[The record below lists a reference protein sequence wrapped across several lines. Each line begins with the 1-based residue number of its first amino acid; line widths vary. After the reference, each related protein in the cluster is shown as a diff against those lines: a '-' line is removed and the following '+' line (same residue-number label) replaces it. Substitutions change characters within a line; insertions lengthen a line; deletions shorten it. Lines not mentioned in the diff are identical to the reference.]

1 MLDSKIKNKSI
12 LTNTIFK
19 VNVFKPINRLSLD
32 FLEDFSKL
40 LRKNN
45 KKNLS
50 QDLLYLVFWCARKK
64 KELEKNESSKFRVG
78 RGLAFHICPSNVP
91 TNFIY
96 SFFFGLLSGNSNIVK
111 LPSKDFKEK
120 IIIMNTLELLFKKK
134 KYKLFKESNIFL
146 QYNNDIDI
154 EMTKKISAICDVR
167 VIWGGDKTVNDIRKI
182 WIPERSIELT
192 FPDRYSISVID
203 TKILSKL
210 NDLQIKKLAKNFYFD
225 GYLMNQMAC
234 NSPHCIFWI
243 GKNENLK
250 RKFWQYVSYFVEKN
264 FIFDN
269 IHAVDK
275 YTNLLENFI
284 YQKKIKK
291 LKKYNNFLYVID
303 LSSAK
308 QNVEN
313 IRGVN
318 GTFFQMNIKDLN
330 QLSQYITKKC
340 QTATYFGLKHI
351 NIKEFIL
358 KNNLKGLDRF
368 VPLGRA
374 LEIDTNW
381 DGYDTIKSL
390 SRVITIE

>member
-1 MLDSKIKNKSI
+1 
-12 LTNTIFK
+12 
-19 VNVFKPINRLSLD
+19 
-32 FLEDFSKL
+32 
-40 LRKNN
+40 
-45 KKNLS
+45 
-50 QDLLYLVFWCARKK
+50 
-64 KELEKNESSKFRVG
+64 
-78 RGLAFHICPSNVP
+78 
-91 TNFIY
+91 
-96 SFFFGLLSGNSNIVK
+96 
-111 LPSKDFKEK
+111 
-120 IIIMNTLELLFKKK
+120 
-134 KYKLFKESNIFL
+134 
-146 QYNNDIDI
+146 
-154 EMTKKISAICDVR
+154 MTKKISAICDVR
-167 VIWGGDKTVNDIRKI
+167 VIWGGDKTVNDIRKV
-182 WIPERSIELT
+182 WIPERSLELT

-203 TKILSKL
+203 TKILSKF

-250 RKFWQYVSYFVEKN
+250 RKFWQYVSNFVEKN

-308 QNVEN
+308 QNIEN

-340 QTATYFGLKHI
+340 QTATYFGLKHL